1 MYYVVALVLKSY
13 FRVSQCIVISF
24 QGMNIFLK
32 VRRIS
37 LSKNIILRA
46 LEANRDI
53 PSLHEY
59 PRAHQVRESTISL
72 SSAEPD
78 LKSGDVQILLG
89 HAGLFERR
97 LHESKALHLGL

>member
-24 QGMNIFLK
+24 QGMNIFPK

-37 LSKNIILRA
+37 LSKNILRA